1 MKDLS
6 VVTDQN
12 LTAWLL
18 VGRLTML
25 ASGVRPLQ
33 TSRES
38 PDRIQP

>member
-18 VGRLTML
+18 VGRLTM
-25 ASGVRPLQ
+25 AGVRCAAVADEPGNL
-33 TSRES
+33 
-38 PDRIQP
+38 